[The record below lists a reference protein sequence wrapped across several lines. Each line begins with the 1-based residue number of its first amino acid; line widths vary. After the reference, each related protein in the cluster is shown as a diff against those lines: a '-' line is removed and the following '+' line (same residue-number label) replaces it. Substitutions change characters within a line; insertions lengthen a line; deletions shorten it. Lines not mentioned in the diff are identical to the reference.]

1 MTQKEEKQF
10 QSSST
15 CWICEKLNDDEKVRD
30 HCYITGKF
38 RGAAH
43 WSCNLAFI
51 DHMQLMNSSLER
63 LVKSVSGNEFKYLAR
78 EFGSKDLELLK
89 QKDAYPYEY
98 LNSFERF

>member
-1 MTQKEEKQF
+1 
-10 QSSST
+10 
-15 CWICEKLNDDEKVRD
+15 
-30 HCYITGKF
+30 
-38 RGAAH
+38 
-43 WSCNLAFI
+43 
-51 DHMQLMNSSLER
+51 MNCSLER